1 MSRDERSIRETV
13 RSYVLR
19 ELIPGEAP
27 EKLNDALSL
36 KEAGILDSLSTLQFV
51 SHVEESFGVELEP
64 HEASSA
70 FDSVDEIVALVKSK
84 LA

>member
-1 MSRDERSIRETV
+1 MSHDEDSIRDSV
-13 RSYVLR
+13 RSYILR
-19 ELIPGEAP
+19 ELIPGEAA
-27 EKLNDALSL
+27 EKLDDALSL

-51 SHVEESFGVELEP
+51 THVEESFGLELEP

-70 FDSVDEIVALVKSK
+70 FSSVNEIVALVKSK

>member
-1 MSRDERSIRETV
+1 MSHDENAIRNTV
-13 RSYVLR
+13 RSYILR

-27 EKLNDALSL
+27 EKHDDALSL

-70 FDSVDEIVALVKSK
+70 FTSVSEIVALVKSK

>member
-1 MSRDERSIRETV
+1 MSRDEASIRASV
-13 RSYVLR
+13 RSYILN

-27 EKLNDALSL
+27 EKLDDALSL

-51 SHVEESFGVELEP
+51 SHVEETFGVELEP

-70 FDSVDEIVALVKSK
+70 FTSVNEIVALVKAK

>member
-1 MSRDERSIRETV
+1 MSHDEASIRNAV
-13 RSYVLR
+13 RSYILR

-27 EKLNDALSL
+27 EKLDDALSL

-51 SHVEESFGVELEP
+51 TNVEESFGLELEP
-64 HEASSA
+64 HEASTA
-70 FDSVDEIVALVKSK
+70 FNSVNEIVALVASK